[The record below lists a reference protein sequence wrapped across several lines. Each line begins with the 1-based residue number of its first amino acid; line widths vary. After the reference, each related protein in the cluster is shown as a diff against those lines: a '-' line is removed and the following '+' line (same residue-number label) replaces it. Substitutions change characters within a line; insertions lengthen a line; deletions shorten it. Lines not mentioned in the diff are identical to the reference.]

1 MAAVTGAE
9 MRSLELA
16 VIQAGH
22 SEEKLLDAAGKA
34 LGVAIG
40 RHFPHPGTAI
50 GYLGKGHN
58 AGDTLVALRVLL
70 DRFGWK
76 ISVRNAFPSH
86 ELAPLTAKKMAEMA
100 EMGELACLC
109 DAPCPLEI
117 DGPLILLDGLVGLRG
132 DGPLR
137 EPLAKLAAEMEW
149 LRQYAGARVA
159 AVDVPSGVDPDSGI
173 AAPGAVVADAT
184 FMIGNAKVGLLFGHA
199 ASVTGA
205 LVLVEVDLLTSSNH
219 GKYELITPRGFTL
232 GRGPRVFDFHKGMAG
247 RVSILAGSE
256 CYTGAAVLAAKGAIC
271 GGAGLVTLW
280 VPKAV
285 QHLVAAKSPVE
296 AIVRG
301 VDHPLEVLS
310 LPCDALVVGCGLGEL
325 DSVWTSELLELIGQ
339 TACPMV
345 VDADALNVVA
355 RSALGIGIFSANHVL
370 TPHPGEF
377 ARLTPDLIDLPREE
391 AARRLVERTP
401 ATLLLKGC
409 RSIVTRHGQP
419 LWSNPTGTPAMAT
432 GGQGDLL
439 AGVIGAFLASGGSTI
454 EAAALAAWVCGRAA
468 EIAMNQRDFSEES
481 LTPTDSSS
489 FIGAAL
495 RDWKGAIR

>member
-1 MAAVTGAE
+1 MAAVTVSE

-16 VIQAGH
+16 AIQAGH
-22 SEEKLLDAAGKA
+22 SEEELLDAAGQA

-40 RHFPHPGTAI
+40 RHFPISRTAI

-58 AGDTLVALRVLL
+58 AGGTLVALRVLR

-76 ISVRNAFPSH
+76 IYARNAFSTH
-86 ELAPLTAKKMAEMA
+86 ELAPVTAKKMAEM
-100 EMGELACLC
+100 GELTCLSN
-109 DAPCPLEI
+109 APRLSEM
-117 DGPLILLDGLVGLRG
+117 DDPLILLDGLVGLRG

-137 EPLAKLAAEMEW
+137 GALAEFAKEMEW
-149 LRQYAGARVA
+149 LRQSAGARVA
-159 AVDVPSGVDPDSGI
+159 AVDVPSGIDLDSGI
-173 AAPGAVVADAT
+173 ATPGAVIADVT
-184 FMIGNAKVGLLFGHA
+184 FMIGNAKVGLLCGHA

-205 LVLVEVDLLTSSNH
+205 LILVGVDPLTSPNH
-219 GKYELITPRGFTL
+219 GKDEMIAPKFFKL

-280 VPKAV
+280 VPKAAH
-285 QHLVAAKSPVE
+285 HLIAAKCSAEV
-296 AIVRG
+296 IVRG
-301 VDHPLEVLS
+301 VNHPLEVLS
-310 LPCDALVVGCGLGEL
+310 LPCDSLVVGCGLGEL
-325 DSVWTSELLELIGQ
+325 NSVWTSELLELIGQ
-339 TACPMV
+339 TARPMV

-355 RSALGIGIFSANHVL
+355 RSALGIGIFSAHHLL

-377 ARLTPDLIDLPREE
+377 ARLAPDLSDFTREE
-391 AARRLVERTP
+391 AARRFVERTP

-409 RSIVTRHGQP
+409 RSIITCQGQP
-419 LWSNPTGTPAMAT
+419 LWSNPTGTPAMAA

-439 AGVIGAFLASGGSTI
+439 AGVIGAFLAGGGSTI

-468 EIAMNQRDFSEES
+468 EIAMNSHNFSEES
-481 LTPTDSSS
+481 LTPTDSLS
-489 FIGAAL
+489 FLGAAF
-495 RDWKGAIR
+495 RDWKNSFR